1 MKNTCSTVSLKVD
14 VPLVLSTSP
23 SSENGKFNVDLEGLS
38 MHEAENNGFAL
49 SGTDSFF
56 DEALMELIQDQ
67 CYSALQMAEEE
78 KLDSTGSLLRMRVP
92 SLSFNIDPAEWK
104 QHLSTP
110 EAHLTWLR
118 TKFQESFQLAA
129 TGSLSSLEST
139 LKWTPVPLGSGR
151 VVLDENFDK
160 LGGVSQSYL
169 ILEQPQLCSTS
180 FISRGSSPSIFQIT
194 EDIEI
199 EDEPISMEA
208 DHSVPSQ
215 ETLMIAPGTQVPKQG
230 RQLESLLTSGL
241 SSAMLPR
248 KNQTAVLKST
258 SLLPESTDL
267 NATSN
272 LLSSFIELRNP
283 KRAKLTGQAVRNS
296 SKITRGPHPYPQI
309 GTFSPTPS
317 GNEPLEQLEKAPVP
331 ETTLPQERCRFI
343 VSLGL
348 NRVVLA
354 HIEKL
359 WPKVELVDRDLT
371 QYNTVTW
378 SPGSA
383 QRREV
388 ISPLSYEAD
397 ILLSPSAGII
407 LTTLL
412 KVKQRPLPGSNQI
425 SPLRSR
431 IQQVSQKYETLFILV
446 SEANPTGEY
455 VGTPSASDL
464 AAYADFE
471 KFTRQL
477 QAGITPEFISG
488 RERTL
493 AKWTVSLMCRFARQ
507 NTSFE
512 HLLQSGDSPWDL
524 SFRRAG
530 MNAFA
535 AQVLSGVL
543 LSEYGNLGF
552 VQFLAMDIRQRVSK
566 YTQMMGGDRVF
577 RRACKSLDQERMR
590 G

>member
-1 MKNTCSTVSLKVD
+1 
-14 VPLVLSTSP
+14 
-23 SSENGKFNVDLEGLS
+23 

-49 SGTDSFF
+49 SGTDGFF
-56 DEALMELIQDQ
+56 NEALMELIQDQ
-67 CYSALQMAEEE
+67 CYSALKTAEEE

-118 TKFQESFQLAA
+118 IKLQESFQLAA
-129 TGSLSSLEST
+129 TGSFSSLEST
-139 LKWTPVPLGSGR
+139 LKWTPVPHGSGR
-151 VVLDENFDK
+151 VVLDEKFDK
-160 LGGVSQSYL
+160 LGEVSQSYL
-169 ILEQPQLCSTS
+169 NLEQPQLCSTS
-180 FISRGSSPSIFQIT
+180 FIYRESSPSIFQIT
-194 EDIEI
+194 DDIDI
-199 EDEPISMEA
+199 EDEPISIEV
-208 DHSVPSQ
+208 DHSVSSQ
-215 ETLMIAPGTQVPKQG
+215 ETLTIAPGMQASKQG

-241 SSAMLPR
+241 SSSMLPR

-283 KRAKLTGQAVRNS
+283 KRAKHTFQAVRNS
-296 SKITRGPHPYPQI
+296 SRVIRGPHSIPQT
-309 GTFSPTPS
+309 GSCSPKPNV
-317 GNEPLEQLEKAPVP
+317 NEHLGQLEKAPVP
-331 ETTLPQERCRFI
+331 EMTLAQERCRFI

-359 WPKVELVDRDLT
+359 WPKVELVDRDFT

-388 ISPLSYEAD
+388 ISSLSYEAD

-412 KVKQRPLPGSNQI
+412 KVKQRPLPGSNQV

-446 SEANPTGEY
+446 SEANPAGEY
-455 VGTPSASDL
+455 VGTPSTSDL

-471 KFTRQL
+471 KFTQQL

-488 RERTL
+488 REETL
-493 AKWTVSLMCRFARQ
+493 AKWTVSRMCRFAHQ

-512 HLLQSGDSPWDL
+512 HLLQSVDSPWDL

-530 MNAFA
+530 MNVFA

-552 VQFLAMDIRQRVSK
+552 EQFLAIDIRQRVSK

-577 RRACKSLDQERMR
+577 RRACKSLDQERTR